1 MNVVDKQDC
10 NQDNHI
16 HEITGVEN
24 NMPRCEKGRIHPAMS
39 MCPPVEVEAAD
50 KDHAEEA
57 HDQVEAQAADRP
69 FFVCHC
75 GRLLPRCQH
84 GFCHRDAPPFFLL
97 VKVLLPLA
105 NILHYTICSLTYV
118 ASYYVAA
125 DLQLTLSLDRAKENG

>member
-57 HDQVEAQAADRP
+57 HDQVEA
-69 FFVCHC
+69 
-75 GRLLPRCQH
+75 
-84 GFCHRDAPPFFLL
+84 
-97 VKVLLPLA
+97 LLPLA

>member
-10 NQDNHI
+10 NQDKRV

-24 NMPRCEKGRIHPAMS
+24 SMPRSEKGRIHPAMS
-39 MCPPVEVEAAD
+39 MGPPVEVEAAD

-57 HDQVEAQAADRP
+57 HDQVEAQAADRT

-84 GFCHRDAPPFFLL
+84 GFCHRDVPFLRL
-97 VKVLLPLA
+97 VKVFFACQHL
-105 NILHYTICSLTYV
+105 ILYNMFS
-118 ASYYVAA
+118 
-125 DLQLTLSLDRAKENG
+125 DLGGIVLRRC